1 MEEID
6 VWTIRDFDNGQCQ
19 AEDIGQ
25 PVFPHLLVQQEN
37 ASDTLTVAPAEP
49 FVMLS
54 KADRRRLTQ
63 ELSDKLLI
71 LAHEDPQ
78 RFMEDAGP
86 QINKFLDMASKLDD
100 ENKEKALKDM
110 EYFEMRTYLQEQF
123 LNQCISC
130 SSDNKESFL
139 ALMQS
144 FSQDEAMKV
153 ALSSESYQ

>member
-1 MEEID
+1 MNEWTLDDFTNGECSID
-6 VWTIRDFDNGQCQ
+6 
-19 AEDIGQ
+19 DIGTDKYNNEQ
-25 PVFPHLLVQQEN
+25 R
-37 ASDTLTVAPAEP
+37 T

-110 EYFEMRTYLQEQF
+110 NYMEMRAYLQEQF

-139 ALMQS
+139 ALMQT
-144 FSQDEAMKV
+144 FAQDEATHAVFTDK
-153 ALSSESYQ
+153 SYN